1 MAGLQDQMLNFFDCI
16 EDGYKNL
23 SYADKQESD
32 IWEIQIPTFLVASP
46 QRAFLNSLEANAK
59 WNDEINFNH
68 ISQKHI

>member
-1 MAGLQDQMLNFFDCI
+1 MGGLQDQMLNFFDCI

-23 SYADKQESD
+23 SNTDKQESD
-32 IWEIQIPTFLVASP
+32 IWEIQIPAFLIASA